1 MMRLQRTREGP
12 GRALWRWLAIPPGR
26 GPSAALRSP
35 VVPPEESQPRVP
47 AGGGTVPVRR
57 GALSALL
64 EDLARA
70 PRPALEE
77 MTPAL
82 RPGQTLGRYEILR
95 EIGRGGFGVV
105 YEARDRELNRVVAVK
120 TVRARRHDPQ
130 QAAMLKQEAEAAA
143 QLNHP
148 NIVTLHD
155 AGQEGGTAFLVMERL
170 HGETLEARL
179 ERGPLAPR
187 EGVRIAAEVARGLA
201 HAHAAG
207 VLHRDLK
214 PSNVL
219 LTTDGAAKILDFG
232 LSRLFGSGSGEAGG
246 TPGYMA
252 PEQWR
257 GEPDDERTDLFA
269 LGVMLHQMLAG
280 RLPYEVKEGRSAA
293 LDPGPPPPLDALP
306 REVRPFMGR
315 ALSREPAGRPR
326 NARAALES
334 LLEAERALA
343 GRRGPPRRHL
353 LWAAAAGLALA
364 LAAAGALQLRA
375 PSAPP
380 ARIPVAVADFA
391 NETGDPDLNGLSGM
405 LITSLEQSRHLQVL
419 TRARMFDLL
428 RQMGKEP
435 AVRLD
440 EVLGRELGRKAGVQA
455 LVLATIRRFDQVYAI
470 EMQVLDPATDQYLFA
485 VKEQG
490 VGKASIPGLIDR
502 LSEQTR
508 QRLREAPADVEASRV
523 RVAEATTASLEAYE
537 HYFRGQQREERTRYE
552 EAMSEYQ
559 AAVAAD
565 PRFALAHYRIAYLGE
580 FTGLEAPE
588 RREHIAA
595 AVANSG
601 RVGEKERLL
610 IRAWRAHMEG
620 RNEEAHQLY
629 AQAVEAWP
637 LEKDVLYMA
646 ADLYFHEGQ
655 IEKAQP
661 LFERA
666 LQLDPVWEPALVHL
680 TDCMG
685 NTAGSKAELL
695 ARARRWAEQAPGPSS
710 YRALAQALAQNGKL
724 DEALE
729 QARRAYAI
737 EPSYWTRG
745 VLSEILLYRGAFAEV
760 EALARQAMGDPGL
773 SKKERAQATGLYACA
788 LSLEGRRREAL
799 RALEGLRDVPLAAP
813 SYHEMRMH
821 HFLGDG
827 ALDKARVELAAF
839 AAAVRAQGE
848 PRHDDKKFRERLP
861 ALSAAVG
868 DLEGAAAQARSLE
881 PGSPAEALYR
891 GVAAWR
897 SGRLDES
904 AAALRPLS
912 ERGDDIRIFATFLLG
927 EVEGARGHAA
937 EALAAAE
944 RFRGMVAFGSG
955 YWQTWARPRSLLV
968 EARALDALGRR
979 AEARDR
985 VNQLLDAWKRGDRDA
1000 PILVEARALAE
1011 KLREKTAS
1019 SHP

>member
-1 MMRLQRTREGP
+1 V
-12 GRALWRWLAIPPGR
+12 
-26 GPSAALRSP
+26 S
-35 VVPPEESQPRVP
+35 
-47 AGGGTVPVRR
+47 AGGGTAPVRR

-70 PRPALEE
+70 PSPALEE

-82 RPGQTLGRYEILR
+82 RPGQALGRYEILR

-130 QAAMLKQEAEAAA
+130 QASLLKQEAEAAA

-187 EGVRIAAEVARGLA
+187 EGVRIAAELARGLA

-214 PSNVL
+214 PSNVV
-219 LTTDGAAKILDFG
+219 LTTDGGAKILDFG

-257 GEPDDERTDLFA
+257 GEADDERTDLFA
-269 LGVMLHQMLAG
+269 VGVMLHQMLTG

-306 REVRPFMGR
+306 REVRPFLGR

-334 LLEAERALA
+334 LLEAERAL
-343 GRRGPPRRHL
+343 GSRRGTRRRWP
-353 LWAAAAGLALA
+353 LWAAGAAL
-364 LAAAGALQLRA
+364 LAAVAGATALRLSG
-375 PSAPP
+375 PRPPP

-490 VGKASIPGLIDR
+490 AGKSSIPGLIDR

-508 QRLREAPADVEASRV
+508 QRLREAPAEVEASRV
-523 RVAEATTASLEAYE
+523 KVAEATTASLEAYE

-580 FTGLEAPE
+580 FTGLEAAE
-588 RREHIAA
+588 RKEHIQA

-610 IRAWRAHMEG
+610 IRAWQAHMEKQ
-620 RNEEAHQLY
+620 NDEAHRLY

-637 LEKDVLYMA
+637 QEKEVLYMA
-646 ADLYFHEGQ
+646 ADLYFHEYRYR
-655 IEKAQP
+655 EAQP

-680 TDCMG
+680 VDCLG
-685 NTAGSKAELL
+685 QAIGRRDELL
-695 ARARRWAEQAPGPSS
+695 ARTRRWADQAPGPSS
-710 YRALAQALAQNGKL
+710 YRSLAMALAQNGRL
-724 DEALE
+724 EEALD
-729 QARRAYAI
+729 QARRAYAM
-737 EPSYWTRG
+737 EPNAWNRG
-745 VLSEILLYRGAFAEV
+745 ILGEILLHRGAFAEV
-760 EALARQAMGDPGL
+760 EALAKPVLADAGR
-773 SKKERAQATGLYACA
+773 SKKERAQAAGLYACA
-788 LSLEGRRREAL
+788 LALQGRRREAL
-799 RALEGLRDVPLAAP
+799 QALEALREMPHAAP
-813 SYHEMRMH
+813 GYRETRMQ

-827 ALDKARVELAAF
+827 ALDKARAELEAF
-839 AAAVRAQGE
+839 VAAVRVEGKG
-848 PRHDDKKFRERLP
+848 DDKKWKETLP
-861 ALSAAVG
+861 ALTAVVG
-868 DLEGAAAQARSLE
+868 DLAGAAELARALD
-881 PGSPAEALYR
+881 PGSPAAALWR
-891 GVAAWR
+891 GTAAWR
-897 SGRLDES
+897 TGKLDEA

-912 ERGDDIRIFATFLLG
+912 EREDEYRILSSYLLG
-927 EVEGARGHAA
+927 VVEAARGHPA

-944 RFRGMVAFGSG
+944 RFRGMVAFGGG

-979 AEARDR
+979 ADARDR

-1011 KLREKTAS
+1011 KLREKTAL
-1019 SHP
+1019 HP

>member
-1 MMRLQRTREGP
+1 MMLPFTTREGP
-12 GRALWRWLAIPPGR
+12 VHAWWRRLAIPPGR
-26 GPSAALRSP
+26 GRVNPLRSSI
-35 VVPPEESQPRVP
+35 VPSEESQPRVLAPGEP
-47 AGGGTVPVRR
+47 APVRR

-77 MTPAL
+77 IAPAL

-105 YEARDRELNRVVAVK
+105 YEARDRELGRLVAVK

-130 QAAMLKQEAEAAA
+130 HAATLKQEAEAAA

-155 AGQEGGTAFLVMERL
+155 AGQADGSAFLVMERL

-179 ERGPLAPR
+179 ERGPLPPGEAL
-187 EGVRIAAEVARGLA
+187 RIAAEVARGLA

-232 LSRLFGSGSGEAGG
+232 LSRVFGSGSGEKGG

-257 GEPDDERTDLFA
+257 GEADDERTDLFA
-269 LGVMLHQMLAG
+269 LGVMLHQMLTG
-280 RLPYEVKEGRSAA
+280 RLPYQVKEGRSTA
-293 LDPGPPPPLDALP
+293 LDPGPPPPLDGLP
-306 REVRPFMGR
+306 REVRPFLGH

-326 NARAALES
+326 GARAALEA

-343 GRRGPPRRHL
+343 SRGAPRRRAL
-353 LWAAAAGLALA
+353 PWAAAAVLVLALA
-364 LAAAGALQLRA
+364 GAAALRLRTQR
-375 PSAPP
+375 PPP

-391 NETGDPDLNGLSGM
+391 NETGQPDLNGLSGM

-435 AVRLD
+435 AARID

-455 LVLATIRRFDQVYAI
+455 LVLATIRRFDEVYAI

-490 VGKASIPGLIDR
+490 TGKSSIPGLIDR

-508 QRLREAPADVEASRV
+508 QRLREAPAEVEASRV
-523 RVAEATTASLEAYE
+523 KVAEATTASLEAYE
-537 HYFRGQQREERTRYE
+537 HYFRGQHLEERTHYE
-552 EAMSEYQ
+552 EALAEYR
-559 AAVAAD
+559 AALAAD
-565 PRFALAHYRIAYLGE
+565 PGFALAHYRIAYLGE

-588 RREHIAA
+588 RREHIVA

-610 IRAWRAHMEG
+610 IRAWQAHMEK
-620 RNEEAHQLY
+620 RNEEAHRLY

-637 LEKDVLYMA
+637 QEKEVLYMA

-655 IEKAQP
+655 TEQAQP
-661 LFERA
+661 LFDRA

-680 TDCMG
+680 VDCLGMAIG
-685 NTAGSKAELL
+685 KKDELL
-695 ARARRWAEQAPGPSS
+695 VRTRRWAEQAPGPSS
-710 YRALAQALAQNGKL
+710 YRALALALAQNGKL

-729 QARRAYAI
+729 KARRAFEV
-737 EPSYWTRG
+737 EPNLWTRG
-745 VLSEILLYRGAFAEV
+745 TLADILFHRGAFAEV
-760 EALARQAMGDPGL
+760 EALVQPLVADGRRN
-773 SKKERAQATGLYACA
+773 KKERAHAAGLYAAA
-788 LSLEGRRREAL
+788 LSLQGRRREAL
-799 RALEGLRDVPLAAP
+799 QALEVMREMPHAAP
-813 SYHEMRMH
+813 TYREFRMQ

-827 ALDKARVELAAF
+827 ALDKARAELEQIAGAA
-839 AAAVRAQGE
+839 RAEG
-848 PRHDDKKFRERLP
+848 RGDDKKWKEMLP
-861 ALSAAVG
+861 ALTAAVG
-868 DLEGAAAQARSLE
+868 DLEGAAALARSLE
-881 PGSPAEALYR
+881 PGSPAEELYR
-891 GVAAWR
+891 GMAAWR
-897 SGRLDES
+897 SRRLDE
-904 AAALRPLS
+904 AAAAVRPLS
-912 ERGDDIRIFATFLLG
+912 ERGDERRGFALYLLG
-927 EVEGARGHAA
+927 QVEGARGRNA
-937 EALAAAE
+937 EALAAME
-944 RFRGMVAFGSG
+944 KFRGIFSGG
-955 YWQTWARPRSLLV
+955 YWKTWGWPRGLLV
-968 EARALDALGRR
+968 EVRALDALGRR
-979 AEARDR
+979 AEARER
-985 VNQLLDAWKRGDRDA
+985 LRSLLDAW
-1000 PILVEARALAE
+1000 
-1011 KLREKTAS
+1011 
-1019 SHP
+1019 

>member
-1 MMRLQRTREGP
+1 
-12 GRALWRWLAIPPGR
+12 
-26 GPSAALRSP
+26 
-35 VVPPEESQPRVP
+35 VP

-77 MTPAL
+77 MTPAF

-130 QAAMLKQEAEAAA
+130 QASLLKQEAEAAA

-187 EGVRIAAEVARGLA
+187 EGVRIAAELARGLA

-214 PSNVL
+214 PSNVV
-219 LTTDGAAKILDFG
+219 LTTDGGAKILDFG

-257 GEPDDERTDLFA
+257 GEADDERTDLFA
-269 LGVMLHQMLAG
+269 VGVMLHQMLTG

-306 REVRPFMGR
+306 REVRPFLGR

-334 LLEAERALA
+334 LLEAERAL
-343 GRRGPPRRHL
+343 GSRRGTRRRWP
-353 LWAAAAGLALA
+353 LWAAGAAL
-364 LAAAGALQLRA
+364 LAAVAGATALRLSG
-375 PSAPP
+375 PRPPP

-470 EMQVLDPATDQYLFA
+470 EMKVLDPATDQYLFA

-490 VGKASIPGLIDR
+490 AGKASIPGLIDR

-610 IRAWRAHMEG
+610 IRAWQAHMEG

-646 ADLYFHEGQ
+646 ADLYFHEEQFG
-655 IEKAQP
+655 KSQP

-685 NTAGSKAELL
+685 NAAGSKAEFL

-729 QARRAYAI
+729 KARRAYAI
-737 EPSYWTRG
+737 EPSYWTRR

-760 EALARQAMGDPGL
+760 EALARQAMGDPGGG
-773 SKKERAQATGLYACA
+773 KKERAQATGLYAAA
-788 LSLEGRRREAL
+788 LSLQGRRREAL
-799 RALEGLRDVPLAAP
+799 RALEGLRDMPLAAAP

-827 ALDKARVELAAF
+827 ALDKARGELAAL
-839 AAAVRAQGE
+839 AAAVAAQGE
-848 PRHDDKKFRERLP
+848 PRHDDKKWRERLP

-868 DLEGAAAQARSLE
+868 DLEGAAALARSLE
-881 PGSPAEALYR
+881 PGSPSEALYR

-904 AAALRPLS
+904 AAALKPLS
-912 ERGDDIRIFATFLLG
+912 ERADEIRIFATYLLG
-927 EVEGARGHAA
+927 EVEIARGHPA
-937 EALAAAE
+937 EALASSE
-944 RFRGMVAFGSG
+944 RFRGMVGFGGSF
-955 YWQTWARPRSLLV
+955 WQTWARPRSLLV
-968 EARALDALGRR
+968 ESRALDALGRR

>member
-1 MMRLQRTREGP
+1 MMPPHTTREGP
-12 GRALWRWLAIPPGR
+12 ARAWWRRLAIPHGR
-26 GPSAALRSP
+26 GRGIALRST
-35 VVPPEESQPRVP
+35 VVPEESQPRVP
-47 AGGGTVPVRR
+47 APGERAPLRR

-77 MTPAL
+77 IAPAL
-82 RPGQTLGRYEILR
+82 RPGQALGRYEILR

-105 YEARDRELNRVVAVK
+105 YEARDRELNRLVAVK
-120 TVRARRHDPQ
+120 TVRARRHDPPH
-130 QAAMLKQEAEAAA
+130 AAMLKQEAEAAA

-155 AGQEGGTAFLVMERL
+155 AGQVEGTAFLVMERL

-179 ERGPLAPR
+179 ERGPLPPQQA
-187 EGVRIAAEVARGLA
+187 VRIAAEVARGLA

-219 LTTDGAAKILDFG
+219 VTTDGAAKILDFG

-257 GEPDDERTDLFA
+257 GEADDERTDVFA
-269 LGVMLHQMLAG
+269 LGVMLHQMLTG
-280 RLPYEVKEGRSAA
+280 RLPYEVKEGRSTA
-293 LDPGPPPPLDALP
+293 LDPGPPPPLDGLP
-306 REVRPFMGR
+306 REVRPFLGR
-315 ALSREPAGRPR
+315 ALSRDPAGRPR
-326 NARAALES
+326 GARAALEA

-343 GRRGPPRRHL
+343 GGSAPRRRGL
-353 LWAAAAGLALA
+353 LWAAAAAAVLA
-364 LAAAGALQLRA
+364 LAAGAALRLRG
-375 PSAPP
+375 PGQPP

-419 TRARMFDLL
+419 TRARMVDLL

-435 AVRLD
+435 ATRLD
-440 EVLGRELGRKAGVQA
+440 EVLGRELGRQAGVKA

-490 VGKASIPGLIDR
+490 TGKASIPGLIDR

-508 QRLREAPADVEASRV
+508 QRLREAPAEVEASRV
-523 RVAEATTASLEAYE
+523 KVAEATTASLEAYE
-537 HYFRGQQREERTRYE
+537 HYFRGQQQEERTRYD
-552 EAMSEYQ
+552 EALAEYR
-559 AAVAAD
+559 AALAAD
-565 PRFALAHYRIAYLGE
+565 PGFALAHYRIAYLGE

-588 RREHIAA
+588 RREHIVAA
-595 AVANSG
+595 LANSG

-610 IRAWRAHMEG
+610 IRAWQSHMEK
-620 RNEEAHQLY
+620 RNEEAHRLY

-637 LEKDVLYMA
+637 QEKEVLYMA

-655 IEKAQP
+655 TEKAQP

-680 TDCMG
+680 VDCLG
-685 NTAGSKAELL
+685 AAIGSKEELL
-695 ARARRWAEQAPGPSS
+695 TRTRRWAEQSPGPSS
-710 YRALAQALAQNGKL
+710 YRALATALAQNGKL
-724 DEALE
+724 DQALE
-729 QARRAYAI
+729 QARRAYAM
-737 EPSYWTRG
+737 EPNLWSRG
-745 VLSEILLYRGAFAEV
+745 TLSDILLHRGAFAEV
-760 EALARQAMGDPGL
+760 EALVRPVVADGGR
-773 SKKERAQATGLYACA
+773 SKKERAHAAGLYAAA
-788 LSLEGRRREAL
+788 LSLQGRRREAL
-799 RALEGLRDVPLAAP
+799 QALEVMRDMPHAAGT
-813 SYHEMRMH
+813 YHETRML

-827 ALDKARVELAAF
+827 ALDRARAELE
-839 AAAVRAQGE
+839 AAVRAVQAE
-848 PRHDDKKFRERLP
+848 NRSDDKKWKERLP
-861 ALSAAVG
+861 ALTAAVG
-868 DLEGAAAQARSLE
+868 DLEGAAVLARSLE
-881 PGSPAEALYR
+881 PGSPAEMLYR

-897 SGRLDES
+897 SGRLDEA
-904 AAALRPLS
+904 AAALKPLS
-912 ERGDDIRIFATFLLG
+912 ERGDDNRIFPLYILG
-927 EVEGARGHAA
+927 ELEVARGHDAESL
-937 EALAAAE
+937 EALE
-944 RFRGMVAFGSG
+944 RFRGTFGGG
-955 YWQTWARPRSLLV
+955 YWKTWAWPRSLLT

-979 AEARDR
+979 PEARDKVR
-985 VNQLLDAWKRGDRDA
+985 ALLETWKRGDADD
-1000 PILVEARALAE
+1000 PILREAKALAE
-1011 KLREKTAS
+1011 KLREKTAAS
-1019 SHP
+1019 RP